1 MIHLYIRF
9 LDNSR
14 STGMCDFVVI
24 QLSADQ
30 FLSLRSF
37 VSSHGKLQEKR
48 EFLLK
53 TFPCFTSPT
62 TLPQP
67 STFHAKHKRSHR
79 HEQKGNR
86 SEKVKIGCRDLSR
99 ENFGRKDFMA
109 LMNKMTLANKD
120 TILQSIRNVYRDDC
134 QSIYTEIT
142 WSMMQKSPE
151 FHELHLSVLETIRD
165 ITTRSSDWQHS
176 WCDIGRVFLV
186 DKKWIPSETILDSED
201 YDEFCEFVKWR
212 KYTVA
217 AIKALCMLE
226 DHQWLD
232 VPFRTSASTSIMQ
245 SIHDHLQNTNPNVSC
260 IGDKLTDALIEQ
272 LHTIVSL
279 SHQYEALLRCTSE
292 WFDSHVANLVPKLRP
307 ATRFKMYDL
316 RELLDRK

>member
-1 MIHLYIRF
+1 
-9 LDNSR
+9 
-14 STGMCDFVVI
+14 MCDFVVM

-37 VSSHGKLQEKR
+37 VSSHEKLQEKR

-53 TFPCFTSPT
+53 TFPCFTTPT
-62 TLPQP
+62 TLPP
-67 STFHAKHKRSHR
+67 PYPNSAKHKRSHR
-79 HEQKGNR
+79 HESKGNR
-86 SEKVKIGCRDLSR
+86 TEKVKIGCRDLSR

-120 TILQSIRNVYRDDC
+120 TILQSIRNAYRDDC

-151 FHELHLSVLETIRD
+151 FHELHLSVLNTIRN
-165 ITTRSSDWQHS
+165 ITTRSSDWQNA
-176 WCDIGRVFLV
+176 WCDIGRMFLA
-186 DKKWIPSETILDSED
+186 DKKWIPSDTILDSED

-217 AIKALCMLE
+217 SIKALCMLE

-232 VPFRTSASTSIMQ
+232 MPFRTSVSMSIMQ
-245 SIHDHLQNTNPNVSC
+245 SVEDTLQKTSPNATN

-279 SHQYEALLRCTSE
+279 SHHYEGIHRSISD
-292 WFDSHVANLVPKLRP
+292 WFDNRVANLLPQLRP

-316 RELLDRK
+316 HELLDRK